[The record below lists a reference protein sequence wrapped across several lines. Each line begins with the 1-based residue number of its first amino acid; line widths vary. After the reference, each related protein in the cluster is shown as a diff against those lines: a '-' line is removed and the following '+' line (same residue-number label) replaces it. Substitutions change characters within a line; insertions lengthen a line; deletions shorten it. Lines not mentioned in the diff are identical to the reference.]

1 MDVSYRGNVKV
12 FMLNKS
18 QENFNIELEDRIA
31 QFILTRYKTP
41 DVDEVDRFNATSRD
55 MNYFGSA
62 RV

>member
-1 MDVSYRGNVKV
+1 
-12 FMLNKS
+12 MLNKS

-41 DVDEVDRFNATSRD
+41 DVDEVDRFNATSGD